1 MPTDAVALIVDELY
15 EGNPDHPDLVRRRA
29 YEEALREL
37 RALVDNIAN
46 SYPRHC
52 GFSKVHTPQISE
64 AEVARARR
72 ALETL
77 DDH

>member
-1 MPTDAVALIVDELY
+1 MPADAVTLIVDELY

-29 YEEALREL
+29 HEEALREL
-37 RALVDNIAN
+37 RDLVYSIAN

-52 GFSKVHTPQISE
+52 GGCKVHTPQISE

-72 ALETL
+72 ALEVL
-77 DDH
+77 DDY